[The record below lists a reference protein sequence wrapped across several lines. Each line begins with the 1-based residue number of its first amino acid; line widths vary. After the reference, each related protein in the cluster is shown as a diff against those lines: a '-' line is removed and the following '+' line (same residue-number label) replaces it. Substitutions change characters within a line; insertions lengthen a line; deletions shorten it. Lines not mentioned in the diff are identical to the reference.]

1 MFIAALHN
9 LTPNERNVNQQQ
21 KRKPARR
28 RNPISTTTKISE
40 NGILDVE
47 ALDPRLFDKSKKENI
62 SPSPTPFGDTS
73 RDSTE
78 DLSDL
83 EDMIS
88 PVTTSDDMSLPTIS
102 FDDTFEEDNIEVLE
116 VGGVVASISELIQ
129 GQDISDETIEL
140 LYEAQLRNS
149 PSNVTGIL
157 DVDPTEF
164 ITFFAK
170 TNVIRISGA
179 IKKHLKKAIRGES
192 REEPTPFEFR
202 CPHHRLGC
210 ESTVNCDESLRVHL
224 KTCPSTAEEHASR
237 RNKPFPCTEILDDG
251 TICSRSFNGDPQLKR
266 HIRHDHKG
274 LSLWENR
281 RCAEGKCNGTIIYKT
296 QSEWTHHRRN
306 SHSGF
311 KPMHCPM
318 RDCKGS
324 KLFDK
329 EKELLRH
336 MEKLH
341 FMTHEQRVAALPY
354 KQEEKA
360 KEAVIQ
366 DGWDQRKCPHPDC
379 PSTTMF
385 TNRTALLSHLKVKHD
400 LKKSSSPKEFKLY
413 LGAEWPPGNDSS
425 SESGSD

>member
-1 MFIAALHN
+1 MANKRAIGEKLLILF
-9 LTPNERNVNQQQ
+9 NERYRRILWEEFQQSSVNSPDTYSMLGD
-21 KRKPARR
+21 RY
-28 RNPISTTTKISE
+28 ISTE
-40 NGILDVE
+40 LGLD
-47 ALDPRLFDKSKKENI
+47 DKLASGRCWPLPVPLPAYLPSLAAHTVFSFAASNFEDNSAVKKESGKYIGELDSEDEKIYIKPDPDQEAIGEIEHKAN
-62 SPSPTPFGDTS
+62 SPDSEHDRMDIASNGEMGYGDEGLEAES
-73 RDSTE
+73 KMQYG
-78 DLSDL
+78 DL
-83 EDMIS
+83 E
-88 PVTTSDDMSLPTIS
+88 
-102 FDDTFEEDNIEVLE
+102 
-116 VGGVVASISELIQ
+116 
-129 GQDISDETIEL
+129 
-140 LYEAQLRNS
+140 
-149 PSNVTGIL
+149 
-157 DVDPTEF
+157 
-164 ITFFAK
+164 
-170 TNVIRISGA
+170 
-179 IKKHLKKAIRGES
+179 KAIRGES

-224 KTCPSTAEEHASR
+224 KTCPTTAEEHASR